1 MHKIIIKS
9 KIIMCIATESN
20 QEIMEAEECQDK
32 INYYSQIGYC
42 GGHILESKN

>member
-1 MHKIIIKS
+1 
-9 KIIMCIATESN
+9 MCTATEEN

-32 INYYSQIGYC
+32 IDDYSQIGYC